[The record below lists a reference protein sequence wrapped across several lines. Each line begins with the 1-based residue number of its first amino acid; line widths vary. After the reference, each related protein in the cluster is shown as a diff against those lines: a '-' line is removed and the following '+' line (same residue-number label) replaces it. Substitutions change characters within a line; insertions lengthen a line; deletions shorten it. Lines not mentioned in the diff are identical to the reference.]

1 MLILFTFY
9 LTAVS
14 VVEDLIGIKVFLI
27 NFLINIKKK
36 FKNAK
41 LNYQH
46 F

>member
-9 LTAVS
+9 LTAIS

-27 NFLINIKKK
+27 NFLIDSKKNL
-36 FKNAK
+36 KNAK